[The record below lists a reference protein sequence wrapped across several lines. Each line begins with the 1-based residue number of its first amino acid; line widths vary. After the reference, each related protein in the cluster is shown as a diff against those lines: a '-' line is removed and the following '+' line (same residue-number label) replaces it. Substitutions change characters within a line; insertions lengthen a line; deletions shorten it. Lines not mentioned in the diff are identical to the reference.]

1 MAMEEGGS
9 KLIAHMSDIQESASD
24 NWIDENA
31 VKVVL
36 HVQISHCSLGYKR
49 SYTPFYFQDVMCK
62 KKRLFSLCS
71 KKSKINL
78 FRTFKMKDRLRS
90 AAI

>member
-1 MAMEEGGS
+1 
-9 KLIAHMSDIQESASD
+9 MSDIQESASD
-24 NWIDENA
+24 NWINEDA

-36 HVQISHCSLGYKR
+36 HVQISYCSLGYKR
-49 SYTPFYFQDVMCK
+49 VYLPLCKVADTPFYFQDVMCK
-62 KKRLFSLCS
+62 KKRQFSLWS